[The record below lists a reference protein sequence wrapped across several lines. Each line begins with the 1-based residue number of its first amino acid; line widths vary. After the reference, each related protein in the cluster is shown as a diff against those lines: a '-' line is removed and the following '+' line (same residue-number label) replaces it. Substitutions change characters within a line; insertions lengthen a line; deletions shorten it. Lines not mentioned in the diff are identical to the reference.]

1 MAGDRRQDGASARGR
16 RARLDSDRVLRAA
29 LELVDRDGLEALTI
43 RRLASDLSVDA
54 MAIYRHAANKDA
66 LLDGLIDITMAD
78 LHIDPDA
85 EDWRAQLHSLADQIR
100 AASRAHPNVFPLM
113 LTRPLKTSLS
123 TRPRSVLLI
132 TEQILALLRGAGLDA
147 TSAISCYRRFI
158 SWTLGRLLEEL
169 RDVVDNHEE
178 TEPALRFGLHRLPIA
193 EYPQL
198 RALAGTLEESHHA
211 EDELHN
217 GLSALIAEYDPRR
230 DRI

>member
-1 MAGDRRQDGASARGR
+1 VAADRRPDGRSARR
-16 RARLDSDRVLRAA
+16 PRPRLDSDRVFHAA

-43 RRLASDLSVDA
+43 RRLAADLGVDA
-54 MAIYRHAANKDA
+54 MAIYRHAASKDA

-123 TRPRSVLLI
+123 TRPRSVLRI
-132 TEQILALLRGAGLDA
+132 TEQMLELLRSAGLD
-147 TSAISCYRRFI
+147 SESIISCYRRFI

-169 RDVVDNHEE
+169 RDVVDVHEE

-198 RALAGTLEESHHA
+198 RALASTLEESHHA
-211 EDELHN
+211 EDELHD
-217 GLSALIAEYDPRR
+217 GLSALIAAYEPR
-230 DRI
+230 

>member
-1 MAGDRRQDGASARGR
+1 MAGDRTQDGRSARR
-16 RARLDSDRVLRAA
+16 QRPRLDRQRVLQAA
-29 LELVDRDGLEALTI
+29 LELVDRDGLDALTI
-43 RRLASDLSVDA
+43 RRLAADLSVDA
-54 MAIYRHAANKDA
+54 MAIYRHARGKDD
-66 LLDGLIDITMAD
+66 LLDGLVDITMAD

-132 TEQILALLRGAGLDA
+132 TEQIFELLRSAGLDA
-147 TSAISCYRRFI
+147 TSTIGCYRRFI

-169 RDVVDNHEE
+169 RDVVDVHEE

-198 RALAGTLEESHHA
+198 RALASTLEESHHA
-211 EDELHN
+211 EDDLHN
-217 GLSALIAEYDPRR
+217 GLSVLMARYEPR
-230 DRI
+230 

>member
-1 MAGDRRQDGASARGR
+1 VAEDGRPDGRSARR
-16 RARLDSDRVLRAA
+16 PRSRLDSDRVFHAA

-43 RRLASDLSVDA
+43 RRLATELGVDA
-54 MAIYRHAANKDA
+54 MAIYRHAASKDA

-113 LTRPLKTSLS
+113 VTRPLKTSLS
-123 TRPRSVLLI
+123 TRPRSVLSI
-132 TEQILALLRGAGLDA
+132 TEQMLQLLRNAGLD
-147 TSAISCYRRFI
+147 SESIISCYRRFI

-169 RDVVDNHEE
+169 RDVVDVHEE

-198 RALAGTLEESHHA
+198 RALASTLEESHHA

-217 GLSALIAEYDPRR
+217 GLSALMAAYKPR
-230 DRI
+230 